1 MKKLLC
7 LCSVLVPLMLMAQP
21 KVSFDKDDAKLG
33 DILWKKPVTAT
44 FHVANTGDKPLVIT
58 NVTTSCGCTVASWT
72 MEPIQPGNEGLV
84 MATFDAKQ
92 LGRFIKTVGIYCNAA
107 DKPIYL
113 RLSGTVKESV
123 PEPKVEESKIVEEKP
138 QEVLSPKEAKARAK
152 AAAKEAK
159 RKAKEEKRKAKEAER
174 QQREQNKT
182 MKSWNILKMIKN
194 TKD

>member
-1 MKKLLC
+1 MKKLVC
-7 LCSVLVPLMLMAQP
+7 WCCALVPLVLMAQP
-21 KVSFDKDDAKLG
+21 KASFDKNEAKFG

-44 FHVANTGDKPLVIT
+44 FRVTNTGDKPLVIT

-92 LGRFIKTVGIYCNAA
+92 LGRFIKSVGIYCNAA

-113 RLSGTVKESV
+113 KLSGTVKESV
-123 PEPKVEESKIVEEKP
+123 PESKVEEPVAVKEGP

-159 RKAKEEKRKAKEAER
+159 RKAKEEKRKAREAER

-182 MKSWNILKMIKN
+182 KKSWNILKMIKN
-194 TKD
+194 IKD